1 VVYVDRNVKIL
12 FLSGLLS
19 AYVTGIFELLFPFF
33 LESRNLSIVNMGL
46 IFSIST
52 LVISFLSILHGEYA
66 DVYGRKKIYMASCS
80 LSVMSK
86 TIFPFTLNDLQILC
100 TKFLS
105 DLQDNLRISVHNIML
120 YENVRE
126 NYAKNLS
133 LFTTID
139 FILQASGAIFFGF
152 FLSYLGFSGLFFIL
166 ATVELAKL
174 FLFFFY
180 RESDRKNDRR
190 VSLRRA
196 YSFKINRNLFVLAL
210 SSAISSLGFGI
221 AHGFLLPL
229 YFHGKYGLDVFQ
241 ISLVTV
247 LHRLAFMTTSI
258 AEKVIK
264 KLGLRKT
271 FILST
276 SSYAFSFLAIGVYTF
291 PIPAF
296 VALFLV
302 HDLIGGGIGMTA
314 MSVMTQTLT
323 DDETRVRQ
331 INTFSAIQT
340 PVTIL
345 APGISGMLAAMSW
358 DYIFIAGGLLYIV
371 SLSIFIAL
379 FKDSSLKTR
388 ENFSG
393 NR

>member
-1 VVYVDRNVKIL
+1 
-12 FLSGLLS
+12 
-19 AYVTGIFELLFPFF
+19 
-33 LESRNLSIVNMGL
+33 
-46 IFSIST
+46 
-52 LVISFLSILHGEYA
+52 
-66 DVYGRKKIYMASCS
+66 
-80 LSVMSK
+80 
-86 TIFPFTLNDLQILC
+86 
-100 TKFLS
+100 
-105 DLQDNLRISVHNIML
+105 
-120 YENVRE
+120 
-126 NYAKNLS
+126 
-133 LFTTID
+133 
-139 FILQASGAIFFGF
+139 
-152 FLSYLGFSGLFFIL
+152 
-166 ATVELAKL
+166 
-174 FLFFFY
+174 
-180 RESDRKNDRR
+180 
-190 VSLRRA
+190 
-196 YSFKINRNLFVLAL
+196 
-210 SSAISSLGFGI
+210 
-221 AHGFLLPL
+221 
-229 YFHGKYGLDVFQ
+229 
-241 ISLVTV
+241 
-247 LHRLAFMTTSI
+247 MTTSI
-258 AEKVIK
+258 VGKVIK

-323 DDETRVRQ
+323 DDETCVRQ

-358 DYIFIAGGLLYIV
+358 DYIFITGGLLYIV